1 MSFNHPQL
9 LEDKYM
15 YVVTFY
21 SFKGGVGRTLALA
34 NVGLELARTG
44 RRVLLVDFD
53 LEAPGVHTFKL
64 MKPRDAHLGLVDYI
78 SDYISSRSAPDVRNY
93 IYEALG
99 VGQNDGRLWV
109 MSAGKSGAEY
119 SRKLRAIHWETL
131 YKKQDGFIMFEDMK
145 KQWESSY
152 EPDYVLID
160 SRTGHTD
167 TGGIC
172 TRQLP
177 NAVVTLFFPNEQNLA
192 GLKPIVSSIRDED
205 KKSKKETHL
214 HFVMSNVPD
223 LDDED
228 EILANLETRFKEEL
242 CYKSLTVTIHRYDSL
257 SLLQQSLF
265 VAQRPKSRLA
275 REYKKL
281 MQEITEQNIQDRE
294 GVIQRLS
301 RKRAYFN
308 EEIVENEENRI
319 NEIAKYHAK
328 DGELLYLLAR
338 DLKHL
343 GRSKKSEML
352 LSLSIDCG
360 YRSPEA
366 LLSKAETLQ
375 KDGNNEGA
383 LDCVWEVFSSE
394 ELNRE
399 QIGLGVDILRRIQ
412 PTKLL
417 EIAETVA
424 FKSLSVN
431 KCMWISSEL
440 SWCKQGLQAKVDLL
454 LRYYKDPSQ
463 SVSVVERVKDDL
475 ILAFIGLG
483 KFEDAINL
491 FGRGRPKPEDL
502 GIIDCFNY
510 AMAEWGFKGTPPQ
523 DMFGYVVELDHKNKG
538 FSLANYHQCLTIA
551 LWVMEKRKEALTHL
565 LKAIDIISKEPSD
578 DFSCWRYLTVTP
590 EQFRDDC
597 DLIEQLIEGKDVK
610 PLFWSE

>member
-1 MSFNHPQL
+1 
-9 LEDKYM
+9 M

-64 MKPRDAHLGLVDYI
+64 MKPKDASLGLVDYI
-78 SDYISSRSAPDVRNY
+78 SDYISNRSAPDVRNY

-99 VGQNDGRLWV
+99 VGQNDGRLWI
-109 MSAGKSGAEY
+109 MSSGKSGAEY
-119 SRKLRAIHWETL
+119 SRKLSAIHWETL

-177 NAVVTLFFPNEQNLA
+177 DAVVTLFFPNEQNLA
-192 GLKPIVSSIRDED
+192 GLKPIVSSIRAED
-205 KKSKKETHL
+205 KKSKKETQL

-265 VAQRPKSRLA
+265 VAERPKSRLA

-281 MQEITEQNIQDRE
+281 TQEITERNIQDRE
-294 GVIQRLS
+294 GVLQRLS
-301 RKRAYFN
+301 RKRKRIYFD
-308 EEIVENEENRI
+308 EEIIENEENRI
-319 NEIAKYHAK
+319 NEIVKYHAK
-328 DGELLYLLAR
+328 DGELLYLLAM
-338 DLKHL
+338 DLKRL

-366 LLSKAETLQ
+366 MLSKAETLQ

-383 LDCVWEVFSSE
+383 LDCVWEVFSSDK
-394 ELNRE
+394 LNRE
-399 QIGLGVDILRRIQ
+399 QIGLGVDILRRIE

-440 SWCKQGLQAKVDLL
+440 SWCEQGLQAKVDLL
-454 LRYYKDPSQ
+454 SRYYKDPSQ
-463 SVSVVERVKDDL
+463 SLSDVGRVKNEL
-475 ILAFIGLG
+475 TLALIGLG
-483 KFEDAINL
+483 KFEDAIKL

-502 GIIDCFNY
+502 EIVDCFNY
-510 AMAEWGFKGTPPQ
+510 AMAEWGLKGSPPQ
-523 DMFGYVVELDHKNKG
+523 DMFGHVVELDDKNKG
-538 FSLANYHQCLTIA
+538 FHLANYLQCLTIA
-551 LWVMEKRKEALTHL
+551 LWVIEKRKEALKQL
-565 LKAIDIISKEPSD
+565 QKAIDIISEKPSD
-578 DFSCWRYLTVTP
+578 EFSCWRYLTVTP

-597 DLIEQLIEGKDVK
+597 DLIGQLIEGKDVK
-610 PLFWSE
+610 PLFWSK

>member
-1 MSFNHPQL
+1 
-9 LEDKYM
+9 M

-242 CYKSLTVTIHRYDSL
+242 CYKSLTVTIHRYDSC
-257 SLLQQSLF
+257 
-265 VAQRPKSRLA
+265 
-275 REYKKL
+275 
-281 MQEITEQNIQDRE
+281 
-294 GVIQRLS
+294 
-301 RKRAYFN
+301 
-308 EEIVENEENRI
+308 
-319 NEIAKYHAK
+319 
-328 DGELLYLLAR
+328 LLYTSPSPR
-338 DLKHL
+338 DRT
-343 GRSKKSEML
+343 RSRM
-352 LSLSIDCG
+352 
-360 YRSPEA
+360 P
-366 LLSKAETLQ
+366 
-375 KDGNNEGA
+375 
-383 LDCVWEVFSSE
+383 SS
-394 ELNRE
+394 
-399 QIGLGVDILRRIQ
+399 
-412 PTKLL
+412 
-417 EIAETVA
+417 A
-424 FKSLSVN
+424 
-431 KCMWISSEL
+431 
-440 SWCKQGLQAKVDLL
+440 
-454 LRYYKDPSQ
+454 
-463 SVSVVERVKDDL
+463 
-475 ILAFIGLG
+475 
-483 KFEDAINL
+483 
-491 FGRGRPKPEDL
+491 
-502 GIIDCFNY
+502 
-510 AMAEWGFKGTPPQ
+510 
-523 DMFGYVVELDHKNKG
+523 
-538 FSLANYHQCLTIA
+538 
-551 LWVMEKRKEALTHL
+551 
-565 LKAIDIISKEPSD
+565 
-578 DFSCWRYLTVTP
+578 
-590 EQFRDDC
+590 
-597 DLIEQLIEGKDVK
+597 
-610 PLFWSE
+610 

>member
-1 MSFNHPQL
+1 
-9 LEDKYM
+9 M